1 MSSRFGSNDWP
12 VYGVAHRR
20 GGAVHTFIC
29 THGTTKR
36 GRDQRHKDDVCEDG
50 AAAPPRKCPKVLN
63 DWTKCQPHTDKHN
76 RWRQS
81 ILAIEERFRTTSFP
95 FRLFTTLIVGCSA
108 VSTFTGHTF
117 HVKNEQLSDPTSDD
131 DFRESMETLAV
142 DLMTNNWDEEHPAD
156 GISPAARTSVARS
169 SSPSMVTFSRS
180 SGLAA
185 GVEAHIPVSI
195 KQAQSIAGFH
205 GGNVQRCGEC
215 RSRLTS
221 FCCGH
226 PDCLSANSIV
236 PLCLPEVKSKGKTV
250 LHSCLSRHKMNPS
263 QSHASAASAGRKK
276 AAGSLRRRPG
286 R

>member
-1 MSSRFGSNDWP
+1 MQGIYAFGDLKQMSARFPVAQLEQHCGLESGDWAVMSSRFGSNDWP

-76 RWRQS
+76 CWRQS

-156 GISPAARTSVARS
+156 GISPQPPVHRLLAQAA
-169 SSPSMVTFSRS
+169 P
-180 SGLAA
+180 
-185 GVEAHIPVSI
+185 PW
-195 KQAQSIAGFH
+195 
-205 GGNVQRCGEC
+205 
-215 RSRLTS
+215 
-221 FCCGH
+221 
-226 PDCLSANSIV
+226 
-236 PLCLPEVKSKGKTV
+236 
-250 LHSCLSRHKMNPS
+250 
-263 QSHASAASAGRKK
+263 
-276 AAGSLRRRPG
+276 
-286 R
+286 